1 MPGRVRKRPAGPHDW
16 AVRVKIPSCLRAPD
30 PALSAWPHQAYTW
43 FSRLTANA
51 ALTDAVTTLGFA
63 LLAAVVWSFSSA
75 SFSTAEGTAHNHP
88 AADLALIL
96 TYVLAV
102 AIRRTLPLVA
112 LAATTIPPVV
122 VDLVSRLS
130 QQELPRPWVSSALG
144 PDSFLISLSAV
155 ALALFTVSTLYRLAI
170 TWGAT
175 AFAIALYAVDTYLRE
190 YTPRATIFVVLLYA
204 MSLVIVTLLGIS
216 VRLQRLRMLQLEH
229 LAARLALERDQREQL
244 AVSAERTRIAREMH
258 DVLAHSLAI
267 IVTMADGAA
276 ANLERNP
283 KMAATALE
291 QLAST
296 GRAALADTRRLVG
309 VLRTEP
315 ATSPSGV
322 PDAAPLTAQVDA
334 RPPLTPTPPSPPAN
348 RANALSGAPSPGGA
362 GLAPSNASLPAAP
375 SWAEA
380 SASQA
385 LAAAVP
391 APAPARRRPTRGGIF
406 ARLGEKLAGETSSK
420 QRLEESQAILE
431 QANQQEHTVLLGQ
444 QPDTDAPLG
453 PAPAEDDLA
462 ELVSQFRGTGLTVR
476 FERSGGPLPEDKGL
490 QLALYRITQE
500 ALTNVLRYAPNSP
513 DILVRL
519 ARTTGTVEL
528 TVRNAT
534 GAGTT
539 PMRGSGKGLVGMQ
552 ERAAV
557 YRGRVQAGPIDGG
570 WQVNA
575 IMHWNEAESE
585 ITPWMLPR

>member
-1 MPGRVRKRPAGPHDW
+1 MIR
-16 AVRVKIPSCLRAPD
+16 AVRVKIPRWLTAPD
-30 PALSAWPHQAYTW
+30 PASAAWPSQAYTW

-75 SFSTAEGTAHNHP
+75 PFVGGEGTAHSHP

-122 VDLVSRLS
+122 VDLVSRLT

-144 PDSFLISLSAV
+144 PDSFLISLCAV
-155 ALALFTVSTLYRLAI
+155 ALALFTVATLYRLAV
-170 TWGAT
+170 TWTAT
-175 AFAIALYAVDTYLRE
+175 AFAIGLYAIDTYLRE
-190 YTPRATIFVVLLYA
+190 YTPKATVFVVLLYA
-204 MSLVIVTLLGIS
+204 MSLIIVTLLGVS

-283 KMAATALE
+283 KMAATAIE
-291 QLAST
+291 QLSST

-315 ATSPSGV
+315 ATAPSPV
-322 PDAAPLTAQVDA
+322 MADIAAPATPSTS
-334 RPPLTPTPPSPPAN
+334 RPALTPTTQPAPI
-348 RANALSGAPSPGGA
+348 AGGGTGAAPGAGGAPTVTAGGA
-362 GLAPSNASLPAAP
+362 TRGAPTTPVATQLAQSEALATLSASLPGP
-375 SWAEA
+375 
-380 SASQA
+380 
-385 LAAAVP
+385 AAAK
-391 APAPARRRPTRGGIF
+391 RRPGIGGLF

-420 QRLEESQAILE
+420 QRLEANQAILE
-431 QANQQEHTVLLGQ
+431 RANQQEHAVILGQ
-444 QPDTDAPLG
+444 QPDTDVPLG
-453 PAPAEDDLA
+453 PAPAENDLA
-462 ELVSQFRGTGLTVR
+462 ELVSQFRGTGLPVR

-500 ALTNVLRYAPNSP
+500 ALTNILRYAPTSP

-534 GAGTT
+534 GTGTT

-557 YRGRVQAGPIDGG
+557 YRGRVQAGPVEGG

-585 ITPWMLPR
+585 VTPWMMPR